1 MPTVFSAT
9 VTDSLD
15 DMAQQLG
22 LPKDQFLATVKEFN
36 ESCQTVSFILPSSM
50 DCERVARLPKK
61 PTGQDQSIPHLFLD
75 MS

>member
-36 ESCQTVSFILPSSM
+36 ESCQDGEFY
-50 DCERVARLPKK
+50 
-61 PTGQDQSIPHLFLD
+61 PTELD
-75 MS
+75 GSRTSGTTPEKNQLGKTNRYPTFFWI